1 MVIFSQKSYLSFF
14 IDVIPTIFHIYYLVY
29 FDSDDGCHD
38 LNLSIGQNAIYAT
51 EPSNRQVSIKVS
63 IKFHLHKG
71 LLVFY
76 GTLND

>member
-1 MVIFSQKSYLSFF
+1 MVIFSQKKISFLCYSN
-14 IDVIPTIFHIYYLVY
+14 IFPLYYLVY

-63 IKFHLHKG
+63 IKIHLHKG
-71 LLVFY
+71 LLFFY

>member
-1 MVIFSQKSYLSFF
+1 MLFQQFF
-14 IDVIPTIFHIYYLVY
+14 IYYLVY

-63 IKFHLHKG
+63 IKIHLHKG
-71 LLVFY
+71 LLVF
-76 GTLND
+76 LL